1 MATGGSSAAASAA
14 VDAQAAPAAA
24 APSRLLPLE
33 LIDKCVGSRLWVV
46 MKNEREF
53 VGTLRGFVRGA
64 PRARTPRVRA
74 RAHRK
79 AAARATPAAPP
90 PPANAQDEFV
100 NMVLEDVVEYSGE
113 RNADGSART
122 QRLEA
127 MLLNGAGVVS
137 MVPGSSPEEAAA
149 RFVGPKPR

>member
-1 MATGGSSAAASAA
+1 MWARCVALCVARRA
-14 VDAQAAPAAA
+14 
-24 APSRLLPLE
+24 LPLP
-33 LIDKCVGSRLWVV
+33 
-46 MKNEREF
+46 
-53 VGTLRGFVRGA
+53 A
-64 PRARTPRVRA
+64 RARTRA
-74 RAHRK
+74 RAVKLLLR
-79 AAARATPAAPP
+79 ARYARRPP
-90 PPANAQDEFV
+90 PPPPNAQDEFV

>member
-1 MATGGSSAAASAA
+1 MRGLAA
-14 VDAQAAPAAA
+14 VGGHEERARVCGHAAWLCTWRAARA
-24 APSRLLPLE
+24 Y
-33 LIDKCVGSRLWVV
+33 
-46 MKNEREF
+46 
-53 VGTLRGFVRGA
+53 T
-64 PRARTPRVRA
+64 PRARASARTAKLLRA
-74 RAHRK
+74 RH
-79 AAARATPAAPP
+79 ARGPP
-90 PPANAQDEFV
+90 PPPPHAQDEFV

>member
-1 MATGGSSAAASAA
+1 M
-14 VDAQAAPAAA
+14 
-24 APSRLLPLE
+24 
-33 LIDKCVGSRLWVV
+33 
-46 MKNEREF
+46 
-53 VGTLRGFVRGA
+53 
-64 PRARTPRVRA
+64 
-74 RAHRK
+74 
-79 AAARATPAAPP
+79 
-90 PPANAQDEFV
+90 

>member
-1 MATGGSSAAASAA
+1 
-14 VDAQAAPAAA
+14 
-24 APSRLLPLE
+24 
-33 LIDKCVGSRLWVV
+33 
-46 MKNEREF
+46 MKGEREF
-53 VGTLRGFVRGA
+53 VGTLRGFVR
-64 PRARTPRVRA
+64 A
-74 RAHRK
+74 RAPNPPARAA
-79 AAARATPAAPP
+79 AAARRAQRSATRSRPP
-90 PPANAQDEFV
+90 PPPTAQDEFV